1 MGEEHETEPGLLREG
16 MMGSRRENKQVWGFS
31 KEL

>member
-1 MGEEHETEPGLLREG
+1 MGEEHETEPGLLRKG
-16 MMGSRRENKQVWGFS
+16 MMGPRKENKEVLGFS